1 MLVIDPAFLARRQME
16 IDRARTARF
25 PHLLARKSARMK
37 ASPFALLRGAAP
49 LFYEVLERHPSL
61 REGPAGKGW
70 LVGDAHLENFG
81 AYRAGVLGVGE
92 TRRNLSAEAVVFDLN
107 DFDDAVVGP
116 WRFDVLRLLTSLL
129 LAGRESRTDGA
140 RSLQLCDAL
149 LGSYVGA
156 AFHARRPPPKPEA
169 ITRMME
175 KVRRRT
181 REEFLDARTEVVRGK
196 RRFVRGERFEELA
209 PKLRSKAERAFAKY
223 AKRIARAYRIPA
235 EAFEVI
241 DAAFRVAG
249 TGSLGCLR
257 VAMLVAGKGGR
268 DGGWIFDLKSQ
279 DTASAAKLVGRI
291 DLAPADRVCAAVD
304 ACLAHPPR
312 MVGST
317 RLRRAS
323 MFVRRLAPQEDKL
336 DLTRLAPAD
345 LQPLARYL
353 GWLLGHA
360 HRRGA
365 TRAPKKAWTAT
376 ERRQLVNRAVAL
388 AGLHEATYLAYC
400 DLTR

>member
-1 MLVIDPAFLARRQME
+1 MLVIDPALLARRQME
-16 IDRARTARF
+16 MDRARTARF
-25 PHLLARKSARMK
+25 PHLLARKSARMM

-61 REGPAGKGW
+61 SKGPAGKGW

-92 TRRNLSAEAVVFDLN
+92 TERIRARETVVFDLN
-107 DFDDAVVGP
+107 DFDEAVVGP

-140 RSLQLCDAL
+140 RSLELCDAL
-149 LGSYVGA
+149 LGCYLEA
-156 AFHARRPPPKPEA
+156 AFDGRRAPPKPEA
-169 ITRMME
+169 IARMVE
-175 KVRRRT
+175 KVQERT
-181 REEFLDARTEVVRGK
+181 REEFLEARTEVVRGK
-196 RRFVRGERFEELA
+196 RQFVRGDRFEELA
-209 PKLRSKAERAFAKY
+209 PKLRSKAERAFGKY
-223 AKRIARAYRIPA
+223 AKRMARAYRVPS
-235 EAFEVI
+235 EAFEIV

-257 VAMLVAGKGGR
+257 VAVLVSGKGGL
-268 DGGWIFDLKSQ
+268 DGGWIFDMKSEEN
-279 DTASAAKLVGRI
+279 ASAAKLVAGI
-291 DLAPADRVCAAVD
+291 DLAPADRVCAAIN
-304 ACLAHPPR
+304 ACLSRPPR

-345 LQPLARYL
+345 LEPLARYL

-365 TRAPKKAWTAT
+365 TRAPKEAWSEA
-376 ERRQLVNRAVAL
+376 ECAQLLNRAVAL

-400 DLTR
+400 DLAR